1 MTRKKDVDF
10 VEGAGS
16 RWVTEQW
23 NEIPGVAGATQ
34 VWKDYY
40 SVRIILLKKMYDASV
55 FSCWKLDEKKNTLG
69 K

>member
-1 MTRKKDVDF
+1 M
-10 VEGAGS
+10 
-16 RWVTEQW
+16 TEQW

-34 VWKDYY
+34 VCKDYY

-55 FSCWKLDEKKNTLG
+55 LSCWKLDEKKNTLG